1 MLLAAKRHQTFTGKS
16 AALEF
21 LDGVIATVQRATE
34 NWVQQNAPILK
45 DAQTHEP
52 LKKNP
57 LAVLRTYMDCTG
69 MSIDKIMEE
78 VDWES
83 FDDCGKVDE
92 VFSINGTPWG
102 ETGNAEAEESE

>member
-1 MLLAAKRHQTFTGKS
+1 
-16 AALEF
+16 
-21 LDGVIATVQRATE
+21 
-34 NWVQQNAPILK
+34 
-45 DAQTHEP
+45 
-52 LKKNP
+52 
-57 LAVLRTYMDCTG
+57 

>member
-1 MLLAAKRHQTFTGKS
+1 
-16 AALEF
+16 
-21 LDGVIATVQRATE
+21 
-34 NWVQQNAPILK
+34 
-45 DAQTHEP
+45 
-52 LKKNP
+52 
-57 LAVLRTYMDCTG
+57 

-83 FDDCGKVDE
+83 FDGCGKVDE